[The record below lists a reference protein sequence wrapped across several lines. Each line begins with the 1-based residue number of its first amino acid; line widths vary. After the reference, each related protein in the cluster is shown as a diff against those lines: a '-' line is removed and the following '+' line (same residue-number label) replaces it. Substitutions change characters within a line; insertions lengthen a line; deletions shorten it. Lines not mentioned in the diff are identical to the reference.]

1 MKRAT
6 RCMGTRAAFAWRGG
20 TSMPLTARLGRFLLA
35 TLLMGAA
42 ASAQQTKPAA
52 QPNDGRINLDVVV
65 TPKSGP
71 PVGDLQEQDFTLL
84 DNKTPRPITFFKAV
98 NGRQAAVEIV
108 LVIDAINANYLN
120 ISYQRAQIDKLLHA
134 DEGRLTHPMALAL
147 FTDRGTQILAD
158 FSVDGN
164 VLSAALDREDVA
176 LRSLTRN
183 SGFWGATERW
193 QLSLSALTD
202 LLTAVEPE
210 PGRKIVICVSPGWPL
225 LSSPRIDLDGKMLQT
240 IFTDAVKLSTQ
251 MRRGRFTLYNVN
263 PLGPEESPLRASYY
277 EQFLRG
283 INTPNQAQM
292 ADLGLQVL
300 AVQSGGLAPTPGND
314 ITGALHECLADIEPF
329 YEISFDPAPADHP
342 DEYHRLDIR
351 IARPGLIARTKQGYY
366 AQPAV
371 RN

>member
-1 MKRAT
+1 ML
-6 RCMGTRAAFAWRGG
+6 FN
-20 TSMPLTARLGRFLLA
+20 ARLGRFLLA

-42 ASAQQTKPAA
+42 ASAQQSKPAA

-84 DNKTPRPITFFKAV
+84 DNKTPRPIAYFKAV
-98 NGRQAAVEIV
+98 NGRHSAVEIV
-108 LVIDAINANYLN
+108 LVIDAINASYLN
-120 ISYQRAQIDKLLHA
+120 ISYQRSQIDKLLRA

-164 VLSAALDREDVA
+164 ALSAALDREDVA

-225 LSSPRIDLDGKMLQT
+225 LSGPRIDLDSQMLQK
-240 IFTDAVKLSTQ
+240 IFADVVNLSTQ
-251 MRRGRFTLYNVN
+251 MREGRFTLYNVD
-263 PLGPEESPLRASYY
+263 PLGPGEPPLRASYY
-277 EQFLRG
+277 EEFLPG
-283 INTPNQAQM
+283 ISKPNQAQIG
-292 ADLGLQVL
+292 DLGLQVL

-351 IARPGLIARTKQGYY
+351 IARPGLTARTKRGYY
-366 AQPAV
+366 AQPSPLK
-371 RN
+371 